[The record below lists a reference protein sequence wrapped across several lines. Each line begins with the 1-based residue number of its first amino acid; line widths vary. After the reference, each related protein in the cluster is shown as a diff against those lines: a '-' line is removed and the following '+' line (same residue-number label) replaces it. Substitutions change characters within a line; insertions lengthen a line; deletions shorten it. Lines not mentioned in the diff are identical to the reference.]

1 MLDRPASKFLWNLD
15 WNLLKT
21 FSAIVQNRGVS
32 RAATSMARQQPAVS
46 SALKRLEDY
55 LGVTLCRRGPGGFEL
70 TEEGRALAA
79 VCTDIE
85 RQLSSVPGS
94 FDEISAEVMSQIRLI
109 MVGNLVSPRLDQT
122 IAGFSRRYPR
132 SELFINVAP
141 CTEIEARVLNCD
153 VEIAVGPLAKASER
167 LYTKLLYR
175 EQHVAVCG
183 SSHPLCGKLFNA
195 PAALSEEAFVLPG
208 RDEAVQVVRYREKHR
223 WGRVVAG
230 ESLDLN
236 EVRRMVIA
244 GLGIALLPVEFL
256 EPDLNAGRL
265 HLLMPPDP
273 EAQDDIF
280 VIVNPES
287 PRRHAVARFLE
298 LMPD

>member
-1 MLDRPASKFLWNLD
+1 MLDRPSSKFLWNLD

-21 FSAIVQNRGVS
+21 FSAIAQYRGVS
-32 RAATSMARQQPAVS
+32 RAAASMARQQPAVS

-70 TEEGRALAA
+70 TEEGKILASICA
-79 VCTDIE
+79 DIE
-85 RQLSSVPGS
+85 SRLSSVPGS
-94 FDEISAEVMSQIRLI
+94 FDELSEEIMFQVRLI

-122 IAGFSRRYPR
+122 IAAFNGRYPR

-141 CTEIEARVLNCD
+141 CTEIESRVLNHE
-153 VEIAVGPLAKASER
+153 VEIGVGPVAKKSQK
-167 LYTKLLYR
+167 LDLKLLYR

-183 SSHPLCGKLFNA
+183 ASHPLCGKTFED
-195 PAALSEEAFVLPG
+195 PEALAQEAFVLPG
-208 RDEAVQVVRYREKHR
+208 NDEAVQVLRFREKYG

-244 GLGIALLPVEFL
+244 GLGIALLPMEFL
-256 EPDLNAGRL
+256 EPDVEAGRL
-265 HLLMPPDP
+265 HLLMPPDL

-280 VIVNPES
+280 VITNPES
-287 PRRHAVARFLE
+287 PRRHAVSRFLE
-298 LMPD
+298 LIPD